1 MWHRRTLRVR
11 TRWVHTPSAHICSAS
26 ARSRIAADRALLG
39 DMTTETQAARTV
51 AQLREAIQDLAG
63 LACNADSCG
72 RDGIALWAE
81 LAHDLADRYHVHVDG
96 LDARRGLRYVAVARN
111 LDIRPYAVVSSDPDE
126 VREALE
132 QGHAGPGAAATEPGA
147 L

>member
-1 MWHRRTLRVR
+1 VWHRRTLRVR

-26 ARSRIAADRALLG
+26 ARSRIAADR
-39 DMTTETQAARTV
+39 AARTV

>member
-1 MWHRRTLRVR
+1 MTND
-11 TRWVHTPSAHICSAS
+11 TR
-26 ARSRIAADRALLG
+26 
-39 DMTTETQAARTV
+39 AARTA
-51 AQLREAIQDLAG
+51 AQLREAIEDLAR
-63 LACNADSCG
+63 LACNPERGGS
-72 RDGIALWAE
+72 DGITVWAE
-81 LAHDLADRYHVHVDG
+81 LAHDLADRYHVHLDG

-132 QGHAGPGAAATEPGA
+132 QGPAGPGAAATEPGA